1 MIKRRKWYKLC
12 VARMAMAED
21 PEETEKAIAKS
32 MDRNVAKAP
41 KTSNLGGEVHDQSPT
56 IPSRKARRAHL
67 MRRYRLLAQF
77 Q

>member
-1 MIKRRKWYKLC
+1 
-12 VARMAMAED
+12 MAMAED

-41 KTSNLGGEVHDQSPT
+41 RTSNLGGAVHDQSPT
-56 IPSRKARRAHL
+56 IPCRKVRRAHL
-67 MRRYRLLAQF
+67 TRRYRLLAQF